1 MPKTFTVK
9 EKEFI
14 RNTLIK
20 RGRELFSIYGLRKT
34 SISQLTTAAGIAQG
48 TFYTFF
54 GSKEELYFDILE
66 IEETKI
72 EKQFVNDILNSSH
85 SAKEA
90 IRKIIKS
97 TYELLEN
104 NPFLVRIYD
113 SKDYE
118 LMVRKLPPE
127 KLETHR
133 INDTI
138 RFLDIVKGVQQKD
151 ELITARPEVIAGLL
165 RGIIFSFLHKDEI
178 GQEIYPEVVDLM
190 ANVIADGLVKK
201 NEKTE

>member
-66 IEETKI
+66 IEEAKI

>member
-66 IEETKI
+66 IEEAKI

-118 LMVRKLPPE
+118 LMVRKLPSE